1 LSTKQLTIN
10 HVIIIPTIIFALLF
24 AFACYQVLNWV
35 LFPWLNL
42 TIVFGSSFLCLFFAF
57 IVKIQLRVIKV
68 FILTIAST
76 QILFS
81 SIFLSQPELLRNNW
95 QWMLFSLAILFSA
108 IFWDL
113 FSRRIHQI
121 NFIGRIACVMLTI
134 LSFFKFVNLY
144 FWIDYLLVALIII
157 TTCLLLFSKNTQ
169 LSSE

>member
-1 LSTKQLTIN
+1 MSTKQPTIN
-10 HVIIIPTIIFALLF
+10 QLITTQAIIFALLF
-24 AFACYQVLNWV
+24 AFAFYQVLNWV

-68 FILTIAST
+68 FILTIASI
-76 QILFS
+76 QILIS

-95 QWMLFSLAILFSA
+95 QWMLFPLAILFSA

-113 FSRRIHQI
+113 FSRRMHQI
-121 NFIGRIACVMLTI
+121 NFIGRIACVLLTI

-144 FWIDYLLVALIII
+144 FWIDYPLVGLIII